1 MEQELI
7 QLIAKNILFVKAAN
21 QLGELNDLLREHRMR
36 IEGIPLEDIPESMGN
51 RVLDK
56 NLIHDPHTLKILQA
70 QGVYTLSQLLDMG
83 LEKFSS
89 LPNIGKGRIVKLK
102 GDLYSHGI
110 EDFGPVTITECI
122 DNEFRDIDL
131 IKFHILTRDEIAQL
145 VEYCKWAISYLQAN
159 CHISSFT
166 IDNYTGSLRCY
177 TLEAYNDLSYE
188 LEAKKLRRT
197 EQGKSMFKHIVPIL
211 TKLHDPEVLLPINKW
226 WEESIVDK
234 L

>member
-7 QLIAKNILFVKAAN
+7 QLIAKNILLVKSAN

-36 IEGIPLEDIPESMGN
+36 IEGIPLEDTPESMSN

-102 GDLYSHGI
+102 SDLLSHGI
-110 EDFGPVTITECI
+110 EDFGPVTLDECI
-122 DNEFRDIDL
+122 DNDLNTVNL
-131 IKFHILTRDEIAQL
+131 IKYGILTHEEIAQL
-145 VEYCKWAISYLQAN
+145 YEYCKWALSYLEAN
-159 CHISSFT
+159 CRLSSFT
-166 IDNYTGSLRCY
+166 INSYMNTINYR
-177 TLEAYNDLSYE
+177 TLEAYRELSNM
-188 LEAKKLRRT
+188 LEAKKIRRT

-211 TKLHDPEVLLPINKW
+211 TKLHDPEVLSTTDRW
-226 WEESIVDK
+226 WEE
-234 L
+234 

>member
-7 QLIAKNILFVKAAN
+7 QLIAKNILLVKSAN

-36 IEGIPLEDIPESMGN
+36 IEGIPLEDTPESMGN

-89 LPNIGKGRIVKLK
+89 LPNIGKGRVVKLK
-102 GDLYSHGI
+102 SDLLSHGI
-110 EDFGPVTITECI
+110 EDFGPVTLDECI
-122 DNEFRDIDL
+122 DNDLNTFNL
-131 IKFHILTRDEIAQL
+131 IKYGILTREEIAQL
-145 VEYCKWAISYLQAN
+145 DAYCKWALSYLEAN
-159 CHISSFT
+159 CRLSSFT
-166 IDNYTGSLRCY
+166 IDSYMNTINYR
-177 TLEAYNDLSYE
+177 TLEAYRELSNM
-188 LEAKKLRRT
+188 LEAKEIRRT
-197 EQGKSMFKHIVPIL
+197 EQGKSMFKSIVPVL